1 MFNLKKAGKEM
12 KKEYTTE
19 EKIDLINKGILLSY
33 FRSDEDPNIRCEVA
47 FQGRGKDLTILVH
60 DKEPSV
66 RIAVMSH
73 QRPEDLFIL
82 KQDKEEI
89 IRNLAAEFDKEREKR
104 MLEEEDVY

>member
-1 MFNLKKAGKEM
+1 M

-19 EKIDLINKGILLSY
+19 EKIDLINKGCLLSY
-33 FRSDEDPNIRCEVA
+33 FRADEDPNIRCEVA

-73 QRPEDLFIL
+73 QRAEDLFIL

-89 IRNLAAEFDKEREKR
+89 IRNLATKFDKEREER